1 MFLYLY
7 FQPEVVMNWNLM
19 EYLPE
24 NGGVQ
29 LHFSAV
35 IAGYISS
42 IYQYL
47 CQCDPVMRTPRRN
60 RALVGSQSGTQ
71 TIPLGVGAHENTAT
85 FAKEMIQGELSQKL
99 FM

>member
-1 MFLYLY
+1 
-7 FQPEVVMNWNLM
+7 M

-24 NGGVQ
+24 TGGIQ

-47 CQCDPVMRTPRRN
+47 CQCEPVMRTPRRN
-60 RALVGSQSGTQ
+60 RSLFGSQSSTQ
-71 TIPLGVGAHENTAT
+71 TVPLGVGAHENTAK
-85 FAKEMIQGELSQKL
+85 FAKELIVGELSQKL
-99 FM
+99 FR